1 MLNLYSSIF
10 RPKIRKKRAKKE
22 TVESPTSPPPPTSSP
37 PPLPTPPP
45 PGESRRVGYFRWHQ
59 GRAQEFLKG
68 WETETVR
75 GGELLTS
82 GTCLIRQIDY
92 LKDHEAP
99 IADCCEITIND
110 INFTKI
116 RKILLAFLS
125 FFYLKVIVS
134 FYNSVA
140 VVCPP
145 FFGDTG
151 GLKTK

>member
-1 MLNLYSSIF
+1 MPGTCAGIF
-10 RPKIRKKRAKKE
+10 EGLGDGDR
-22 TVESPTSPPPPTSSP
+22 
-37 PPLPTPPP
+37 
-45 PGESRRVGYFRWHQ
+45 GG
-59 GRAQEFLKG
+59 G
-68 WETETVR
+68 

-82 GTCLIRQIDY
+82 RKCLIRQIDY

-110 INFTKI
+110 KNFTKI

-134 FYNSVA
+134 FYKSVA

-145 FFGDTG
+145 FLETLAG
-151 GLKTK
+151 

>member
-1 MLNLYSSIF
+1 MFYLYSSIF

-45 PGESRRVGYFRWHQ
+45 PGESRRVGYFRCQ

-75 GGELLTS
+75 GGELLTCRK
-82 GTCLIRQIDY
+82 CLIRQIDY
-92 LKDHEAP
+92 FKDHEAP

-110 INFTKI
+110 KNFTKI

-134 FYNSVA
+134 FYKSVA

-145 FFGDTG
+145 FLETLAG
-151 GLKTK
+151 